1 VASGSDSAG
10 KNPTTGVLWAMA
22 TATAYSMSS
31 VLGKDLLGVLAPS
44 SLLFWRFGISVLVLW
59 SALAIWRRRGGPDPL
74 DVPRGKALAV
84 GMMFGYMV
92 ITGFFALQHLD
103 ASVYIVIVYL
113 YPVLVV
119 VGSSLLGHRVTPG
132 MWLALAVV
140 MIGVVLTVPEL
151 FGGVGTVSGV
161 GIALT
166 LLQAVLMATFMM
178 VSSHLLPGLDGV
190 VNSGWTM
197 LGALAAMVPLVLV
210 NGLEAPHGPKRIGE
224 VIVFALVT
232 GVVSTVCFFRA
243 MRHIAPGVVAMIM
256 TLEVALAILWSV
268 LFLGESVS
276 AIKLV
281 GAGVV
286 MVGVLIAQWVN
297 LRDAKA
303 EREVDPFI
311 ADLAV

>member
-1 VASGSDSAG
+1 MGSGTDLSA
-10 KNPTTGVLWAMA
+10 KNPTSGVLWAVA
-22 TATAYSMSS
+22 TAMAYSMSS
-31 VLGKDLLGVLAPS
+31 VVGKDLLGVLAPS
-44 SLLFWRFGISVLVLW
+44 SLLFWRFGISTLVLW
-59 SALAIWRRRGGPDPL
+59 SALALWRRRGGPDPL
-74 DVPRGKALAV
+74 DVPRLKAFGV
-84 GMMFGYMV
+84 GVMFGYMV

-119 VGSSLLGHRVTPG
+119 VGSSLLGHRVTGG

-140 MIGVVLTVPEL
+140 MTGVVLTVPEL
-151 FGGVGTVSGV
+151 FGGVGGVSGV

-166 LLQAVLMATFMM
+166 LLQAVLMAVFMM

-190 VNSGWTM
+190 VNSAWTM
-197 LGALAAMVPLVLV
+197 LGAFTSMVPLVLV
-210 NGLEAPHGPKRIGE
+210 NGLEVPHGTKRIGE
-224 VIVFALVT
+224 LLLFALVT

-268 LFLGESVS
+268 LFLGEKVS

-281 GAGVV
+281 GAAVV
-286 MVGVLIAQWVN
+286 MGGVLVAQWSN
-297 LRDAKA
+297 LRDARA
-303 EREVDPFI
+303 AREVDPFS

>member
-1 VASGSDSAG
+1 VSGSSG
-10 KNPTTGVLWAMA
+10 KNPTSGVLWAMA

-44 SLLFWRFGISVLVLW
+44 SLLFWRFGISVVVLW

-74 DVPRGKALAV
+74 DVPRAKAFAV

-103 ASVYIVIVYL
+103 ASVYIVVVYL

-119 VGSSLLGHRVTPG
+119 VGSSLLGHRVTAG

-140 MIGVVLTVPEL
+140 MVGVVLTVPEL
-151 FGGVGTVSGV
+151 FGGVGSISGV

-166 LLQAVLMATFMM
+166 LLQAVLMAAFMM

-190 VNSGWTM
+190 VNSAWTM

-210 NGLEAPHGPKRIGE
+210 KGLEAPHGPKRIAE
-224 VIVFALVT
+224 VVLFALVT
-232 GVVSTVCFFRA
+232 GVISTICFFRA

-276 AIKLV
+276 AVKIV
-281 GAGVV
+281 GAAVV
-286 MVGVLIAQWVN
+286 MAGVLIAQWAN
-297 LRDAKA
+297 LRDVRAQ
-303 EREVDPFI
+303 RDVDPFT

>member
-1 VASGSDSAG
+1 VSPGADHTV

-44 SLLFWRFGISVLVLW
+44 SLLFWRFGISTVVLW
-59 SALAIWRRRGGPDPL
+59 IAVTVLRRRGGPDPL
-74 DVPRGKALAV
+74 DVPKVKAVAV

-92 ITGFFALQHLD
+92 ITGFYALQHLD
-103 ASVYIVIVYL
+103 ASVYIVVVYL

-119 VGSSLLGHRVTPG
+119 VGSSLLGHRVTGG
-132 MWLALAVV
+132 MWAALAVV
-140 MIGVVLTVPEL
+140 MVGVVLTVPEL
-151 FGGVGTVSGV
+151 FGGVGSVSGV

-166 LLQAVLMATFMM
+166 LLQAVLMAAFMM
-178 VSSHLLPGLDGV
+178 VSSHALPGLDGV
-190 VNSGWTM
+190 VNSAWTM
-197 LGALAAMVPLVLV
+197 LGALSAMVPLVLV
-210 NGLEAPHGPKRIGE
+210 NGLQAPHGPKRIGE
-224 VIVFALVT
+224 VLLFALVT

-276 AIKLV
+276 AIKIV
-281 GAGVV
+281 GAAVV
-286 MVGVLIAQWVN
+286 MAGVLIAQWAN
-297 LRDAKA
+297 LRDART
-303 EREVDPFI
+303 EREIDPFT

>member
-1 VASGSDSAG
+1 VIGSSG
-10 KNPTTGVLWAMA
+10 KNPTSGVLWAMA

-31 VLGKDLLGVLAPS
+31 VLGKDLLRVLAPS
-44 SLLFWRFGISVLVLW
+44 SLLFWRFGISAVVLW
-59 SALAIWRRRGGPDPL
+59 STLGLWRPRGGPRPF
-74 DVPRGKALAV
+74 DVPRGKAFAV

-103 ASVYIVIVYL
+103 ASVYIVVVYL

-119 VGSSLLGHRVTPG
+119 VGSSLLGHRVTAG
-132 MWLALAVV
+132 IWVALAVV
-140 MIGVVLTVPEL
+140 MAGVVLTVPEL
-151 FGGVGTVSGV
+151 FGGVGSISGI

-166 LLQAVLMATFMM
+166 LLQAVLMAAFMM

-190 VNSGWTM
+190 VNSAWTM
-197 LGALAAMVPLVLV
+197 LGAFAAMLPLVLF
-210 NGLEAPHGPKRIGE
+210 NGLELPHGPKRIGE
-224 VIVFALVT
+224 VLLFALVT

-256 TLEVALAILWSV
+256 TLEVALAIVWSV

-276 AIKLV
+276 AIKIV
-281 GAGVV
+281 GAAVV
-286 MVGVLIAQWVN
+286 MAGVLIAQWAN
-297 LRDAKA
+297 LRDVRAQ
-303 EREVDPFI
+303 REVDPFT